1 MDNSARSSD
10 ELILLLFGTAAV
22 AIRVLLGPVP
32 LVPAHLVD
40 PVLSSATTIAF
51 LSLHV
56 STEKLEHKLSI
67 SLISIEKYADKLDAC
82 VTVHSSYLHPS
93 SLSAFS
99 VDA

>member
-56 STEKLEHKLSI
+56 STEKLEHKLSFVNNHRKI
-67 SLISIEKYADKLDAC
+67 C
-82 VTVHSSYLHPS
+82 G
-93 SLSAFS
+93 
-99 VDA
+99 